1 MSSYIYSSLLILVNS
16 TNTHTGTM
24 PGLAFFN
31 THRENL
37 ERLLFLYSKLN
48 AGISY
53 VQGMNEL
60 LAPLYY
66 VLAHDPS
73 LNQDFPKSKEKR
85 ERAAEA
91 DTFWCFQALM
101 THVSELYVDVLRNHS
116 LNHSNT
122 FTHSNTY
129 LQVHTR
135 TRYGMRWNLGMY
147 QTFREHAL
155 KFGCGTR
162 NPFSTSGCS
171 K

>member
-1 MSSYIYSSLLILVNS
+1 
-16 TNTHTGTM
+16 M

-101 THVSELYVDVLRNHS
+101 THVSELYVGVLRNHS
-116 LNHSNT
+116 L
-122 FTHSNTY
+122 THSLTPTSLPGTHENSIRDV
-129 LQVHTR
+129 LESQDVSNVSR
-135 TRYGMRWNLGMY
+135 ARSQMRI
-147 QTFREHAL
+147 
-155 KFGCGTR
+155 
-162 NPFSTSGCS
+162 
-171 K
+171 

>member
-1 MSSYIYSSLLILVNS
+1 MFFVRVVISILVLNCTP

-101 THVSELYVDVLRNHS
+101 THVSELYVGVLGVLRNHS
-116 LNHSNT
+116 L
-122 FTHSNTY
+122 THSLSPTSLPGTHENSIRDV
-129 LQVHTR
+129 LESQDVSNVSR
-135 TRYGMRWNLGMY
+135 ARSQMRI
-147 QTFREHAL
+147 
-155 KFGCGTR
+155 
-162 NPFSTSGCS
+162 
-171 K
+171 

>member
-1 MSSYIYSSLLILVNS
+1 
-16 TNTHTGTM
+16 M

-101 THVSELYVDVLRNHS
+101 THVSELYVGVLGVLWNHS
-116 LNHSNT
+116 LTHSLQHPHSNQT
-122 FTHSNTY
+122 PTLQHLPPGTHENSIRDALESRDVSN
-129 LQVHTR
+129 VSK
-135 TRYGMRWNLGMY
+135 
-147 QTFREHAL
+147 HAL
-155 KFGCGTR
+155 KCGCGTR
-162 NPFSTSGCS
+162 SI
-171 K
+171 